1 MPVAARPMHFRSTG
15 PFAAIAVLICALAAC
30 RHSGDERPVPTPAA
44 QMQAAPTPAVA
55 PNGEVEA
62 LVERARALRE
72 EGAEE
77 EARAVLDE
85 ALALSPGHP
94 AASLERAE
102 VLVRSGDD
110 PERAAADAKAAAEA
124 MPSQPRALRV
134 LGQALEETGNEA
146 GAIDAY
152 RRALALAPDD
162 FTQRRVAMLLTR
174 AGRTDEA
181 VLAWEAVRD
190 AAPDDVGAWL
200 ELASLYEEADRPAS
214 ARHAYESAVALAPEN
229 SVLQRRFADFLEREG
244 LLAEARA
251 HRAEADRLD
260 PPDAPERRSLR
271 PLLPSKR

>member
-1 MPVAARPMHFRSTG
+1 MPVATRPTHFRSTG
-15 PFAAIAVLICALAAC
+15 PLAVSAVLICALPAC
-30 RHSGDERPVPTPAA
+30 RHSGDERPVPTSAA
-44 QMQAAPTPAVA
+44 QVQPTPAPTIA
-55 PNGEVEA
+55 LNGEVEA
-62 LVERARALRE
+62 LVERARVLRD

-85 ALALSPGHP
+85 ALELSPGHP

-102 VLVRSGDD
+102 LLVRSGED
-110 PERAAADAKAAAEA
+110 PQAAAADAKAAAEA
-124 MPSQPRALRV
+124 MPSEPRALRV
-134 LGQALEETGNEA
+134 LGQTLEETGDEA

-152 RRALALAPDD
+152 RRALLLAPDD

-200 ELASLYEEADRPAS
+200 ELASLYEDADRPAS

-229 SVLQRRFADFLEREG
+229 AVLHRRFADFLEREG
-244 LLAEARA
+244 LLAEART

-260 PPDAPERRSLR
+260 PPDAPARRSLR
-271 PLLPSKR
+271 PLLPSRR